1 MPGLPI
7 ALVMLAQAAG
17 VSPSPAAKAY
27 GPVAEA
33 PPKPPA
39 PPPAPN
45 ERDCSQANKNPDA
58 RVIVVCGP
66 KPQGYRLNPDVLE
79 ARREMKSGGRPK
91 SQEQRMQQPNGCVV
105 GPAGCQ
111 YAGINLLGAALTA
124 AQMAERA
131 AKGQPIGSMF
141 QTDPH
146 PSEYQLYIEAKKRR
160 EAKEAAAA
168 AKAAQAKAE
177 AQSKVEAQSNAA
189 AGAAQPAKSN
199 SATGP

>member
-1 MPGLPI
+1 MPAGLPI
-7 ALVMLAQAAG
+7 ALVMLAQAA
-17 VSPSPAAKAY
+17 SPNPTPAVKAD
-27 GPVAEA
+27 GPSAEA
-33 PPKPPA
+33 APAPPA
-39 PPPAPN
+39 PLPKPDERTCSEPN
-45 ERDCSQANKNPDA
+45 KDPNA

-79 ARREMKSGGRPK
+79 AKREMKAGGRPK
-91 SQEQRMQQPNGCVV
+91 SQERRMQQPSGCVV

-124 AQMAERA
+124 AEMAERA

-146 PSEYQLYIEAKKRR
+146 PTEYQLYLEAKKRR

-177 AQSKVEAQSNAA
+177 ARSSAPTGPAATAKPNGA
-189 AGAAQPAKSN
+189 AGS
-199 SATGP
+199 GP

>member
-7 ALVMLAQAAG
+7 ALVMLAQAASG
-17 VSPSPAAKAY
+17 SATDAAPTAKAY
-27 GPVAEA
+27 GPAEA
-33 PPKPPA
+33 AAPKATP
-39 PPPAPN
+39 PPPAPGD
-45 ERDCSQANKNPDA
+45 RDCSQANKDPNA

-79 ARREMKSGGRPK
+79 AKREMKNGGRPK
-91 SQEQRMQQPNGCVV
+91 SQEQRMQQPNSCAV

-124 AQMAERA
+124 AQMAERV
-131 AKGQPIGSMF
+131 AKGQEIGSMF

-146 PSEYQLYIEAKKRR
+146 PTEYQLYVEAKKRR

-168 AKAAQAKAE
+168 AKAAQAKAQ
-177 AQSKVEAQSNAA
+177 AQAQTQ
-189 AGAAQPAKSN
+189 QPAKASGAS
-199 SATGP
+199 SAGP